1 MTINMYTVDE
11 AYVDY
16 LSSFSKVIFH
26 NSKPNQKNSRKYI
39 GIVMTVHSMDYF
51 IPLSS
56 FKKFAEN
63 SPLLVWEMNRRFCF
77 PRFVCIIL
85 YVS

>member
-1 MTINMYTVDE
+1 MAADTKKATTTYYAAAALAI
-11 AYVDY
+11 
-16 LSSFSKVIFH
+16 
-26 NSKPNQKNSRKYI
+26 
-39 GIVMTVHSMDYF
+39 YF
-51 IPLSS
+51 L
-56 FKKFAEN
+56 KKFAEN